1 MRKIFTS
8 IDIGTNEIKVVTVEE
23 FNDRFNVLASSSVK
37 STGVKQG
44 LIVDANLV
52 SSSIKKAIKDNESK
66 LGVKIEEGIA
76 IIPSNNME
84 ICMRRGKVNVHDDM
98 ITGDIIFDCME
109 NALKEEK
116 VAGMEVANVSPI
128 EFRIDES
135 KKVKN
140 PLGLS
145 GKTLESK
152 NIVCY
157 VPKKNVY
164 SVVSIVESLNI
175 KVVDIVISSI
185 GDYYSV
191 KNKELD
197 ERVGAI
203 VNIGEDKSVVSIFN
217 KGVIMSESIVPIG
230 SSMIDKELIFNYK
243 IEEDC
248 ATKIK
253 NTFAVASRKYADG
266 EETYEFVN
274 RVGNEV
280 SINQYQLAELVET
293 KLVEMLKS
301 IKNEINNLTK
311 REINYI
317 IVTGGITSMLGFS
330 SLVEEL
336 YGRHSSVLSL
346 AVIGIRNN
354 KYSTVYGSIKY
365 FNEKLNLREKDYTMF
380 SEEKINE
387 LTQVRRKIGAG
398 SVLGKIFKIFD

>member
-66 LGVKIEEGIA
+66 LGVKIEETIA
-76 IIPSNNME
+76 IVPSNNME
-84 ICMRRGKVNVHDDM
+84 ICMRHGKVNVHDDM

-145 GKTLESK
+145 GKCLESK

-164 SVVSIVESLNI
+164 SVISIIESLNI

-217 KGVIMSESIVPIG
+217 KGVIMSENIIPIG

-243 IEEDC
+243 IEDSE
-248 ATKIK
+248 AIKIK

-346 AVIGIRNN
+346 SVIGIRNN
-354 KYSTVYGSIKY
+354 KYSTVYGSVKY

>member
-66 LGVKIEEGIA
+66 LGVKIEETIA
-76 IIPSNNME
+76 IVPSNNME
-84 ICMRRGKVNVHDDM
+84 ICMRHGKVNVHDDM

-145 GKTLESK
+145 GKCLESK

-164 SVVSIVESLNI
+164 SVISIIESLNI

-217 KGVIMSESIVPIG
+217 KGIIMSENIIPIG

-243 IEEDC
+243 IEDSE
-248 ATKIK
+248 AIKIK

-346 AVIGIRNN
+346 SVIGIRNN
-354 KYSTVYGSIKY
+354 KYSTVYGSVKY

>member
-66 LGVKIEEGIA
+66 LGVKIEEAIA

-128 EFRIDES
+128 EFRIDEA

-164 SVVSIVESLNI
+164 SVISIIESLNI

-191 KNKELD
+191 KNEELD

-217 KGVIMSESIVPIG
+217 KGVIMSENIIPIG
-230 SSMIDKELIFNYK
+230 SSMIDKELVFNYK
-243 IEEDC
+243 IEDSC
-248 ATKIK
+248 AIKIK

-274 RVGNEV
+274 RVGNEM
-280 SINQYQLAELVET
+280 SINQYQLAEIVET

-387 LTQVRRKIGAG
+387 LTQVRRKIGAS

>member
-66 LGVKIEEGIA
+66 LGVKIEETIA
-76 IIPSNNME
+76 IVPSNNME
-84 ICMRRGKVNVHDDM
+84 ICMRHGKVNVHDDM
-98 ITGDIIFDCME
+98 ITGDVIFDCME

-116 VAGMEVANVSPI
+116 VVGMEVTNVSPI

-164 SVVSIVESLNI
+164 SVISIIESLNI

-217 KGVIMSESIVPIG
+217 KGVIMSENIIPIG

-243 IEEDC
+243 IEDSE
-248 ATKIK
+248 AIKIK

-346 AVIGIRNN
+346 SVIGIRNN
-354 KYSTVYGSIKY
+354 KYSTVYGSVKY

>member
-8 IDIGTNEIKVVTVEE
+8 IDIGTNEVKVVTVEE

-37 STGVKQG
+37 SNGVKQG

-66 LGVKIEEGIA
+66 LGVKIEETIA

-98 ITGDIIFDCME
+98 ITGDVIFDCME

-128 EFRIDES
+128 EFRIDEA

-164 SVVSIVESLNI
+164 SVISIIEGLNI

-217 KGVIMSESIVPIG
+217 KGVIMSENIIPIG

-243 IEEDC
+243 IEDSC
-248 ATKIK
+248 AIKIK

-274 RVGNEV
+274 RVGNEM
-280 SINQYQLAELVET
+280 SINQYQ
-293 KLVEMLKS
+293 
-301 IKNEINNLTK
+301 LTK

-387 LTQVRRKIGAG
+387 LTQVRRKIGAS

>member
-8 IDIGTNEIKVVTVEE
+8 IDIGTNEIKVVTIEE

-44 LIVDANLV
+44 LIVDANSV

-66 LGVKIEEGIA
+66 LGVKIEETIA
-76 IIPSNNME
+76 IVPSNNME
-84 ICMRRGKVNVHDDM
+84 ICMRHGKVNVHDDM

-145 GKTLESK
+145 GKCLESK

-164 SVVSIVESLNI
+164 SVISIIESLNI
-175 KVVDIVISSI
+175 IVISSI

-217 KGVIMSESIVPIG
+217 KGIIMSESIIPIG

-248 ATKIK
+248 AIKIK

-317 IVTGGITSMLGFS
+317 IVTGGITSMLGFN

-346 AVIGIRNN
+346 YVIGIRNN
-354 KYSTVYGSIKY
+354 KYSTVYGSVKY

-387 LTQVRRKIGAG
+387 LTQVRRKIGAS